1 MIERDNV
8 SEARLSLLHP
18 KVRDLALKAYRE
30 AVAATP
36 KGVHPFVNEG
46 MRTFERSN
54 ELYAQ
59 GRTKPGLIVSYAKA
73 GQSYHNYG
81 LALDFVN
88 QIAGVAPSK
97 WWKIDANWMKV
108 VSIFKKY
115 GFEWGGD
122 WPEPKTDSPHFQMT
136 FGNNWR
142 VLLAKYTKGE
152 RDKDGY
158 VIL

>member
-18 KVRDLALKAYRE
+18 KVRDLALKAYRD
-30 AVAATP
+30 AVTATP
-36 KGVHPFVNEG
+36 KGVHPFITEG
-46 MRTFERSN
+46 LRSFARSN

-59 GRTKPGLIVSYAKA
+59 GRTLPGKIVTNAKA

-81 LALDFVN
+81 MALDFVN
-88 QIAGVAPSK
+88 IVDGKMNWTV
-97 WWKIDANWMKV
+97 DDNWMKV
-108 VSIFKKY
+108 VNAFKKQ
-115 GFEWGGD
+115 GFAWGGD
-122 WPEPKTDSPHFQMT
+122 FKSIKDFPHLEMT
-136 FGNNWR
+136 FGYNWR